1 MCVVACVQLSDIYRG
16 FCSLVRILGT
26 VLLLL
31 LLASQLDLLAAPRQ
45 EETTTGLTVSDSL
58 S

>member
-16 FCSLVRILGT
+16 FCSFVRILGT
-26 VLLLL
+26 VLL